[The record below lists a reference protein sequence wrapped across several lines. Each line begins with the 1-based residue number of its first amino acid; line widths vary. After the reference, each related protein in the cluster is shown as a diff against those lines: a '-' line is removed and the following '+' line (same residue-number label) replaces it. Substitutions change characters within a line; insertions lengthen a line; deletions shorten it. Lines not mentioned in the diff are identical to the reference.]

1 VKPLVKSLAYAMG
14 FQTLVDSAMFL
25 LINQCISPM
34 FNPYLNGLVITC
46 HPTKKNETH
55 LLPPVVTR
63 LIPQGG
69 AASIAAQ
76 LLSELH

>member
-1 VKPLVKSLAYAMG
+1 
-14 FQTLVDSAMFL
+14 MFFFL
-25 LINQCISPM
+25 STMINQCISPM

>member
-1 VKPLVKSLAYAMG
+1 MPWVKTLVKIKPC
-14 FQTLVDSAMFL
+14 FFL
-25 LINQCISPM
+25 STMINQCISPM